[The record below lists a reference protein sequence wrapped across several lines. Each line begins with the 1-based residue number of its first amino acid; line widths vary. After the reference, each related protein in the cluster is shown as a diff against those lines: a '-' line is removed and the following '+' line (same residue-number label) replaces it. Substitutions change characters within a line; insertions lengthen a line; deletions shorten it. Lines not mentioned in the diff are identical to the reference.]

1 MIAKTR
7 SRTSLDTVLLVE
19 SGGGGGGRTTS
30 TRGKGGVDDED
41 DHDGDDDDIVI
52 RYQFSFDANETGND
66 ASVKFV
72 NAVLSSSKGRG

>member
-1 MIAKTR
+1 M
-7 SRTSLDTVLLVE
+7 
-19 SGGGGGGRTTS
+19 
-30 TRGKGGVDDED
+30 DDED